1 MQPVQAADDP
11 VDRAAAADGAGG
23 GEIAESFLRELA
35 GGCSPHLDPTCAP
48 RHLGSGEPERQGK
61 QEPRKLLFSC
71 LRASAVVRRHLQVR
85 ERELCD
91 LPEGGGC
98 DNSSPDRPS
107 RLVNGDEDDEAWG

>member
-11 VDRAAAADGAGG
+11 IGRAAAAVGAGE

-35 GGCSPHLDPTCAP
+35 GGRSPHLQSYVRLDVWGA
-48 RHLGSGEPERQGK
+48 GEPERQGK

-107 RLVNGDEDDEAWG
+107 RLVNGDEDDEARG